1 MTRKTL
7 IASWGAIAAAAAVA
21 VPVTATATSAHVA
34 KATAKKVTVA
44 DDFFSKSKLKIKKG
58 GAVSFVWSR
67 ANFESHNVTLV
78 KGPKGV
84 KRSKYT
90 SVTGSTGI
98 HFKRTFTKPGVYH
111 FVCTIHPGTM
121 ILTLTV
127 AK

>member
-1 MTRKTL
+1 MKRNTL
-7 IASWGAIAAAAAVA
+7 IASGAVVAVAAAVA
-21 VPVTATATSAHVA
+21 VPVTAGATSAHVA
-34 KATAKKVTVA
+34 KAKAKKVTVA
-44 DDFFSKSKLKIKKG
+44 DDYFSKSKLKIKKG
-58 GAVSFVWSR
+58 GAVNFVWSG

-90 SVTGSTGI
+90 SITGSTGI
-98 HFKRTFTKPGVYH
+98 HFKRTFTRRGVYH
-111 FVCTIHPGTM
+111 FICTIHPGTM

>member
-1 MTRKTL
+1 MKRNTL
-7 IASWGAIAAAAAVA
+7 TVAGAALVAAAAVA
-21 VPVTATATSAHVA
+21 VPVTAGATSAHVA

-44 DDFFSKSKLKIKKG
+44 DDYFSKSKLKIKKG
-58 GAVSFVWSR
+58 GSVNFVWS
-67 ANFESHNVTLV
+67 AQNFESHNVTLV

-90 SVTGSTGI
+90 SITGSTGI
-98 HFKRTFTKPGVYH
+98 HFKRAFTKPGVYQ